1 MAEIGGAIRGCDLAR
16 HAFSMMDW
24 DPDFSRRS
32 AMFEPLRGCAFAE
45 VGGGW
50 PDLAQLQ
57 RLIDRRVPPV
67 CNSAGNPLR
76 LVPHRRRSRAF
87 EDKYEARIFLSAEL
101 QMRTGNWH
109 DLLNLLVWI
118 SFPHA
123 KAALNARHYTAL
135 RAQAAAGAANRG
147 PVQDAL
153 TLFDEGGVIV
163 ASTDQELTGYLRE
176 WRWKELFWIHRA
188 RLRACMRFCLFGHA
202 LYEKALQPFVGIT
215 GRGIVLSIEPQ
226 LLALP
231 FGEQIAVLDRLATE
245 YIADARRF
253 ASTRELAV
261 VPILGVPGWCAA
273 NEREAY
279 YENQDYF
286 RPARGGMAGD
296 E

>member
-1 MAEIGGAIRGCDLAR
+1 
-16 HAFSMMDW
+16 
-24 DPDFSRRS
+24 
-32 AMFEPLRGCAFAE
+32 
-45 VGGGW
+45 
-50 PDLAQLQ
+50 
-57 RLIDRRVPPV
+57 
-67 CNSAGNPLR
+67 
-76 LVPHRRRSRAF
+76 
-87 EDKYEARIFLSAEL
+87 
-101 QMRTGNWH
+101 
-109 DLLNLLVWI
+109 
-118 SFPHA
+118 
-123 KAALNARHYTAL
+123 
-135 RAQAAAGAANRG
+135 
-147 PVQDAL
+147 
-153 TLFDEGGVIV
+153 
-163 ASTDQELTGYLRE
+163 DQELTGYLRE

-296 E
+296 EGCTAHGAAPVTPPFRLALQSDVNTTTRFRPCDLPAYRARSAFLVSML